1 MRFLLLAA
9 AATALLAGG
18 AAATLAVSGNSLA
31 LAGSTT
37 STLPSVAPARTTR
50 GRPRPV

>member
-31 LAGSTT
+31 LARLDDEHAAVGR
-37 STLPSVAPARTTR
+37 PGPDHR
-50 GRPRPV
+50 GRLRPV